1 MQSLLIA
8 AFVLSPSQDTTSL
21 TERFE
26 APDGVEVSLWAESP
40 NVYNPTA
47 IDVDPKGRVWVTEA
61 VNYRRWG
68 GRNPGVDHPEGDRVV
83 ILEDA
88 DGDGVAESSKVF
100 VQDADLTAPLGIC
113 VIPPRVYV
121 SCSPN
126 IYVYTDEDGDD
137 VPDKRETFLTGFG
150 GFDHDHGVHSVVA
163 GDDGW
168 LYIAAGNAGPHIVSG
183 ADGSTVRSGSIYT
196 GGSPYNGKNSP
207 GLVSD
212 DGMAWT
218 GGIMLRVYPDGT
230 GLQVIADNF
239 RNQYEIARDSFG
251 NLYTEDN
258 DDDGNRGCRTAWVAE
273 GGRFGYFSEDGSRT
287 WRADMRPGQEIQT
300 AHWHAEDPGVMPTWT
315 INGAGGPTGVCVYE
329 SGKLPMIDGA
339 VLNCDA
345 GAGVVYAHQ
354 PVQEGSGYRLEPS
367 VFLGRTDSSGKAAD
381 DGKGQWFRPSDVCVG
396 PDGSVYVADWFDP
409 GVGGHAAR
417 DRESYGRI
425 LRVAPVGGVGEPL
438 EGLRSPCLSVRAVER
453 ARLSELGNEAAA
465 TVNELWQD
473 PDPRVVSRA
482 MQFAISD
489 SKDSRAAMAVHQ
501 FDWTPELQ
509 IAAIRALWLYDPS
522 SLERPSLGLAA
533 APSALVRSCFARI
546 LRGLFWVDRAEPL
559 LVVALNHEVGDRVSL
574 ESIGIGAR
582 GHEAE
587 FVALL
592 AEALEAGELKEEAYR
607 ELLWR
612 LHTVEAVAPMLARA
626 MDESLALDAR
636 SMMMD
641 GIAFCEAREAADA
654 MFVLWHAGPADTRER
669 ARWWFQN
676 RLENHWRDYA
686 PPGAR
691 GSVDF
696 GAATQRWSS
705 GVITEGLTDVDV
717 DVTRGQK
724 MWLVLT
730 DGGDGNGCDW
740 GDWIDP
746 RFVLEDGSVVPVRS
760 WDEAE
765 QGWRETQLDRSA
777 DGSELQVGDKIFE
790 RGIGTHA
797 KARILIGVPAGARR
811 FLCSVGPDDGGFTQG
826 CGSTM
831 EFEVWV
837 EDADSETVVDPR
849 RMTLMDVAAEWN
861 EREQAAKDLALDP
874 EGGLFLLTKAEESA
888 LPERLVTAA
897 TETIYSNPDLGIRA
911 LASAHFPR
919 PGLESLPSVTALLS
933 MDGSA
938 ERGREIFRSE
948 SARCSSCHAHTGF
961 GQDIGPNLTAL
972 KSKYGRSEILDAI
985 LNPSA
990 AIAFG
995 YDTYLVQTKDE
1006 VLYSGFL
1013 LAEGEDIILK
1023 DTMGSRHVIPSEE
1036 VAVKKKQTLSV
1047 MPEGLAMGL
1056 SAQDIAD
1063 LLAFLERDPER
1074 TPAFGAKVSLFNGKD
1089 LSGWTHHLR
1098 GEGERDDVWSIVD
1111 GVIHCEGNPVGY
1123 IRTEE
1128 EYLNYELT
1136 LEWRFDPERG
1146 AGNSGV
1152 LCRMTGED
1160 TVWPHSMEAQLQ
1172 SGSAGDIW
1180 NIDNVPMI
1188 AAPERTNGRHTRGQ
1202 LSSSEKPLGEWNSYR
1217 ILVDRG
1223 HLRLEVNGA
1232 VQNEAIWCEEVPGKI
1247 CLQSEGAYI
1256 EFRNIMIRR
1265 IVN

>member
-1 MQSLLIA
+1 MHSLLTA
-8 AFVLSPSQDTTSL
+8 AFVFATLQDTPSL

-26 APDGVEVSLWAESP
+26 APEGVEVSLWAESP
-40 NVYNPTA
+40 QVYNPTA
-47 IDVDPKGRVWVTEA
+47 IDVDPSGRVWVTEA

-68 GRNPGVDHPEGDRVV
+68 GRNPGIDHSEGDRVV

-100 VQDADLTAPLGIC
+100 AQETDLVAPLGIC
-113 VIPPRVYV
+113 VVPPRVYV
-121 SCSPN
+121 SCSPH
-126 IYVYTDEDGDD
+126 IFVYTDEDGDD
-137 VPDKRETFLTGFG
+137 VPEKREIFLTGFG

-183 ADGSTVRSGSIYT
+183 ADGWMVRSGSIYT

-239 RNQYEIARDSFG
+239 RNQYEIARDSYG

-273 GGRFGYFSEDGSRT
+273 GARFGYFSEDGSRT
-287 WRADMRPGQEIQT
+287 WRADMRPGQSVQT
-300 AHWHAEDPGVMPTWT
+300 AHWHADDPGVMPTWT

-329 SGKLPMIDGA
+329 SDELPMVDGA

-354 PVQEGSGYRLEPS
+354 PVQEGAGYKLEPS
-367 VFLGRTDSSGKAAD
+367 VFLGRTDKSGRAAD
-381 DGKGQWFRPSDVCVG
+381 DGQGQWFRPSDVCVA
-396 PDGSVYVADWFDP
+396 PDGSVFVADWFDP

-425 LRVAPVGGVGEPL
+425 LRVAPKGGVGEPS
-438 EGLRSPCLSVRAVER
+438 EGLRSPCLSTRAVER
-453 ARLSELGNEAAA
+453 ARLSALGNGAAA
-465 TVNELWQD
+465 TITELWND
-473 PDPRVVSRA
+473 PDPRIVSRA

-489 SKDSRAAMAVHQ
+489 SKDSRAAMASHQ
-501 FDWTPELQ
+501 FKWTPELQ
-509 IAAIRALWLYDPS
+509 ITAIRALWLYDPS
-522 SLERPSLGLAA
+522 SLAAPSLGLAA
-533 APSALVRSCFARI
+533 APSALVRACFARI

-559 LVVALNHEVGDRVSL
+559 LVIALNHEVGDRVSL

-582 GHEAE
+582 GHEEE
-587 FVALL
+587 FVSALT
-592 AEALEAGELKEEAYR
+592 EALANGQLEEEAYR

-612 LHTVEAVAPMLARA
+612 LHTTGSVAPMLARA
-626 MDESLALDAR
+626 MDESLELEAR
-636 SMMMD
+636 QMMVD

-654 MFVLWHAGPADTRER
+654 MFVLWHAGPADTRDS

-676 RLENHWRDYA
+676 RLENLWRDYA

-696 GAATQRWSS
+696 GAATQRWKS
-705 GVITEGLTDVDV
+705 GLITAGLTDTDVDV
-717 DVTRGQK
+717 TNGQK

-740 GDWIDP
+740 GNWIDP
-746 RFVLEDGSVVPVRS
+746 RFVLEDGSFVPVRS
-760 WDEAE
+760 WDAAE
-765 QGWRETQLDRSA
+765 QGWRETQLDRAA
-777 DGSELQVGDKIFE
+777 DESELRVGEQVFE

-797 KARILIGVPAGARR
+797 DSRILINVPKGARR
-811 FLCSVGPDDGGFTQG
+811 FLCSVGPDYGGTSQG
-826 CGSTM
+826 CGATM
-831 EFEVWV
+831 EFQVWV
-837 EDADSETVVDPR
+837 EDHDAEAVVDPR
-849 RMTLMDVAAEWN
+849 RLTLMDVAAEWT

-874 EGGLFLLTKAEESA
+874 DGGLFLLTKAEESA

-919 PGLESLPSVTALLS
+919 AGLESLPSVTELLS
-933 MDGSA
+933 MKGSA
-938 ERGREIFRSE
+938 ERGREVFRSE
-948 SARCSSCHAHTGF
+948 SARCSACHTHTGF
-961 GQDIGPNLTAL
+961 GQDIGPNLTAIQ
-972 KSKYGRSEILDAI
+972 SKYGKSEILDAI
-985 LNPSA
+985 LNPSS

-995 YDTYLVQTKDE
+995 YDTYLVQTHDE

-1013 LAEGEDIILK
+1013 LAEGEDVILK
-1023 DTMGSRHVIPSEE
+1023 DTQGDRHVITSEE
-1036 VAVKKKQTLSV
+1036 IAVKKKQSLSV
-1047 MPEGLAMGL
+1047 MPEGLAMGM

-1063 LLAFLERDPER
+1063 LVAFLTREPER
-1074 TPAFGAKVSLFNGKD
+1074 VPAFGPKFSLFNGKD

-1098 GEGERDDVWSIVD
+1098 GGGERDDVWSIKD
-1111 GVIHCEGNPVGY
+1111 GVIRCEGNPVGY

-1128 EYLNYELT
+1128 DYLNYELT

-1180 NIDNVPMI
+1180 NIDKVPMV
-1188 AAPERTNGRHTRGQ
+1188 AAPERTNGRHTRGM
-1202 LSSSEKPLGEWNSYR
+1202 LASSERPLGEWNSYR

-1223 HLRLEVNGA
+1223 ELTLEVNGA

-1256 EFRNIMIRR
+1256 EFRKIMIRE